1 MLDAM
6 VTVRLQTSIVRSL
19 LDEIEQGSKNPA
31 LYQQLADELT
41 RLGDDV
47 RETLRPKAGPTQSD
61 PANVTDPPYE
71 RF

>member
-19 LDEIEQGSKNPA
+19 LDEIERGPRNPA

-47 RETLRPKAGPTQSD
+47 RESIRPPADPTAQ
-61 PANVTDPPYE
+61 PASITDPPYD